1 MKHYY
6 FQSGIFRSIRMLGI
20 VLSSVTFISACSG
33 DIEDL
38 PSGPNAT
45 GSGQEVVKDDSILR
59 FPSMEDLENISLSD
73 IPGEYDGY
81 ELAELTYECNDT
93 IELRALRF
101 DVTATLTSASRPAKT
116 IRFEAEVGPELVSVE
131 YYPSAEVLPA
141 YGRFLMDVFYPKVE
155 RYRNYSDGSR
165 IGPDEF
171 YDYGHFLY
179 IAFQPDSYR
188 TDANRWF
195 PYFISENWSLIPTE
209 MGSFA
214 HPDYLYY
221 KDGVFYTHQK
231 GLIEYN
237 LNTTVIEDNGVRYTG
252 EDFYHKNVKSRE
264 DWSTLREPTAQARD
278 FYNMYRPSRLYPVSD
293 EEYAYYVNLCRDVP
307 DVSPSPYPADTKSLA
322 PGWYYGEFLDQYF
335 NQFWLYSDYELSL
348 SEYPYFQHGRAFYLD
363 SRIMLQYLVIDNR
376 IIDFVD
382 LALKDYKSLAE
393 NYPTFSISK
402 TSSGYMVHSEFE
414 QIMYGEKF

>member
-1 MKHYY
+1 MALTLLFLCNILQHRALQDTLTTMKHTY
-6 FQSGIFRSIRMLGI
+6 FQSGIFRSIKILGI
-20 VLSSVTFISACSG
+20 VLSTVTFISACSG

-38 PSGPNAT
+38 PSGPDAT

-59 FPSMEDLENISLSD
+59 FPTMEDLENISLTD

-81 ELAELTYECNDT
+81 ELAELTYECTDT

-101 DVTATLTSASRPAKT
+101 DVTATLTSASLPAKT
-116 IRFEAEVGPELVSVE
+116 IRFEAEVCPELVSVE
-131 YYPSAEVLPA
+131 YYPSVEVFPA
-141 YGRFLMDVFYPKVE
+141 YGRFLQDVFYPKIE

-171 YDYGHFLY
+171 YDYGHPLGIWCRLADY
-179 IAFQPDSYR
+179 GTSV
-188 TDANRWF
+188 NRWNT
-195 PYFISENWSLIPTE
+195 YQISLTPQLIPTE
-209 MGSFA
+209 MGYFA

-237 LNTTVIEDNGVRYTG
+237 LNTTVIEDNGVRYSG

-264 DWSTLREPTAQARD
+264 DWSNLREPTAQARD
-278 FYNMYRPSRLYPVSD
+278 FYNMYRPDLLYPVSD

-307 DVSPSPYPADTKSLA
+307 DVSPSPHQEDTKSLQ
-322 PGWYYGEFLDQYF
+322 PGWYYGEFLDEYPSQC
-335 NQFWLYSDYELSL
+335 WLYSDYELSL
-348 SEYPYFQHGRAFYLD
+348 DEYPHFQYGRQYFMQSMIY
-363 SRIMLQYLVIDNR
+363 LQYLVIDNR

-382 LALKDYKSLAE
+382 IAMKD
-393 NYPTFSISK
+393 
-402 TSSGYMVHSEFE
+402 
-414 QIMYGEKF
+414 